1 MSLFRTL
8 FSSQTNS
15 LLKIRNPLCKSLT
28 FPSFFTRTLNSSA
41 QIDPE
46 TSNERGNNK
55 KSLSVLFQQA
65 VGLSERTDTSGSE
78 SEGQT
83 ENSELKRKLK
93 EFERDIRG
101 LKAKSKDGSR
111 VGKKKERVDDKES
124 EQARRLSELFGPK
137 KQDEGVKLRLK
148 VEEPRVKKEV
158 YLKLSPYAEIFVKH
172 LYDQGY
178 FNKATFLRDGNL
190 DFGYFDSDYGRD
202 YIYHAADKFG
212 KDHQEIAKKKKRIA
226 VYAYLLVSTLSNN
239 ISNAGCVESKYLVCS
254 LIHWVATILVQE
266 QPPEGITYL
275 SQDDV
280 DERVFLRWLSGSNLK
295 EVALF
300 GCPSLAKRSV
310 FAAKRLRKFFK
321 IEEQTVCRRC
331 VLKDSCK
338 LANKDVWGSS
348 VVSLNLSDVMRVIL
362 LYALDKASPQLTVPD
377 KIKDSVTYLLKEVV
391 KLSRT
396 TSL

>member
-212 KDHQEIAKKKKRIA
+212 KDHQEIAK
-226 VYAYLLVSTLSNN
+226 
-239 ISNAGCVESKYLVCS
+239 
-254 LIHWVATILVQE
+254 
-266 QPPEGITYL
+266 
-275 SQDDV
+275 
-280 DERVFLRWLSGSNLK
+280 WLSGSNLK